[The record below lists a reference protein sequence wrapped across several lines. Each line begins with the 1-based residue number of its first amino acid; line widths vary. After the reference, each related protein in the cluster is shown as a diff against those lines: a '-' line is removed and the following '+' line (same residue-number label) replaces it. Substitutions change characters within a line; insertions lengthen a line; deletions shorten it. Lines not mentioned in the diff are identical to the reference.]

1 MGIAISSDFDVE
13 VTRPIDGRMIWTG
26 SAINLNNIPNKYPGL
41 TTYVTGDQNL
51 YVFQG
56 GTPQV
61 WEKVVTN
68 NVDSLTFSQNFEIT
82 PDFNGQVI
90 YSNSVNPINCNLA
103 GLVSDYAIGYNIT
116 VVQEGVGNVTFTSNQ
131 NFLIKNR
138 SNFFQMAGQ
147 YAVASLLRVKN
158 TNTFLLYGDLI

>member
-1 MGIAISSDFDVE
+1 
-13 VTRPIDGRMIWTG
+13 
-26 SAINLNNIPNKYPGL
+26 
-41 TTYVTGDQNL
+41 
-51 YVFQG
+51 
-56 GTPQV
+56 
-61 WEKVVTN
+61 
-68 NVDSLTFSQNFEIT
+68 
-82 PDFNGQVI
+82 
-90 YSNSVNPINCNLA
+90 
-103 GLVSDYAIGYNIT
+103 VSDYAIGYNIT